1 MGRPAGTRN
10 RGYEEKREA
19 LAQSVGSALIA
30 EDGSAASFRQLASAA
45 GVSVPT
51 LRHYFGDHDGT
62 VAAGLQALSQQG
74 AQYVRQAR
82 DPGELPV
89 RESIH
94 TFLTQIS
101 AAWQRFGVG
110 RAHAAGLVLGLK
122 NRAHGPEY
130 LEALLE
136 PTLQAVEA
144 RIAVHQE
151 RGELRPAEPR
161 VVGLALMGP
170 VILALLHQNELY
182 GSRCRPLELESYLDA
197 HVDGWLR
204 GYAVTPD

>member
-10 RGYEEKREA
+10 QGYDEKREA
-19 LAQSVGSALIA
+19 LAQAVGSALIA
-30 EDGSAASFRQLASAA
+30 EDGSAASFRQLAGAA
-45 GVSVPT
+45 RVSVPT

-62 VAAGLQALSQQG
+62 IAAGLHALSRQG
-74 AQYVRQAR
+74 AEYVLQAR

-89 RESIH
+89 RESVR

-144 RIAVHQE
+144 RITVHQE

-161 VVGLALMGP
+161 AVCLALMGP

-182 GSRCRPLELESYLDA
+182 GSSCRPLDLKTYLDV

-204 GYAVTPD
+204 GYAVAPD